1 MTMQEI
7 TTLLQPALVY
17 PNCAVRQARLTQMVQ
32 ALLLQGDPTTE
43 RVAYIVR
50 GLWVEQDEDNAVA
63 VGARMVR
70 HAQPS
75 T

>member
-7 TTLLQPALVY
+7 VQLLQPAIVY

-32 ALLLQGDPTTE
+32 ALLLQADPATQRKAET
-43 RVAYIVR
+43 VR
-50 GLWVEQDEDNAVA
+50 QLWVDQDEENASFVPGR
-63 VGARMVR
+63 VYR
-70 HAQPS
+70 AQPI